1 MIITKSVNPQPIVGE
16 YKPTTA
22 SKPSTKPVVDS
33 YEIASKPNA
42 FAQQNPSAA
51 ADARTAQLGAKLGA
65 KETAAEADAPS
76 VGGNEPVKLD
86 DLKDLLP
93 K

>member
-51 ADARTAQLGAKLGA
+51 ADARTAQQIGRAH
-65 KETAAEADAPS
+65 
-76 VGGNEPVKLD
+76 V
-86 DLKDLLP
+86 
-93 K
+93 